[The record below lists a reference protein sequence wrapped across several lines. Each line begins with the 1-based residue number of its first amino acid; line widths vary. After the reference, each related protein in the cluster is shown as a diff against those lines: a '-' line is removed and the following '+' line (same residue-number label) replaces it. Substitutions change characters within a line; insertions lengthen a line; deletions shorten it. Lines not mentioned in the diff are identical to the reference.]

1 MSRRVR
7 RVSSSSVLLAAAA
20 AGLLAGGAGAR
31 VGGLPTLY
39 ANGSMNCTFTITNDA
54 GAPVTAVACSGTY
67 QVAINTPG
75 DFGAVDLSGVY
86 DYTACKGFAQF
97 QMTGPGVNVYTTPR
111 TMATSDFALFTVMLQ
126 ANSSY
131 VAQDNNQP
139 TVARA
144 VVTTLAS
151 GSPSQPATTTT
162 NSPTSTSATPAKPAT
177 TTGTPAVLGSLSGAV
192 SAAGKASL
200 GYKGKPLRTL
210 KSGRYTI
217 TVTDSS
223 TKSGLSL
230 KHGNHTAQGLTGTRF
245 VGTRAR
251 LRSPSPPGSGSSSAA
266 PLGQK
271 TAFIVG

>member
-7 RVSSSSVLLAAAA
+7 RVSSSSILLAAAA

-39 ANGSMNCTFTITNDA
+39 ANYSMNCTFTITNDA
-54 GAPVTAVACSGTY
+54 GAPVTAVAPGTY

-75 DFGAVDLSGVY
+75 DFGAVNLTGVY

-97 QMTGPGVNVYTTPR
+97 QMTGPGVNVYTTLDDGD
-111 TMATSDFALFTVMLQ
+111 SDFALFTVMLQ
-126 ANSSY
+126 ASSSY

-151 GSPSQPATTTT
+151 GSPSQPATTTS
-162 NSPTSTSATPAKPAT
+162 NSATSTSTTPAKPAT

-200 GYKGKPLRTL
+200 GYKGKPLKTL
-210 KSGRYTI
+210 KAGRYTI

-230 KHGNHTAQGLTGTRF
+230 EQGNLTALSVTGTRF
-245 VGTRAR
+245 VGTRSVTLA
-251 LRSPSPPGSGSSSAA
+251 LAAGKWVFYAA
-266 PLGQK
+266 PLGRK
-271 TAFIVG
+271 TAFVVS